1 MQSTPVPPQV
11 VEAACSPHRHRAPLV
26 GAATDPCCHSSGL
39 GWNPSFYRQ
48 QAPGPCSSGIN
59 SPCPTGLEWPSVF
72 SGFTHQAKT
81 WEAETLQGQAPQLHQ
96 QGRGVLQSGTPEEGV
111 IAGALLISTTG
122 NWLSGQMPVL
132 PLQSGAQQRH
142 RHAQEEAGPN
152 LFHWRGSTRHS
163 PRKRRRSKTAFTPGT
178 SLWKKGLLTITV
190 VRPLTITV
198 VRLSAS
204 IACNVYGKVLCQCLR
219 KSLN

>member
-11 VEAACSPHRHRAPLV
+11 VEVACSPHRHRAPLV

-72 SGFTHQAKT
+72 FSFTHQAKT

-96 QGRGVLQSGTPEEGV
+96 ARERGTAVRDPWRRGHSWGSFHFNHRQLAQWPNACVT
-111 IAGALLISTTG
+111 IA
-122 NWLSGQMPVL
+122 V
-132 PLQSGAQQRH
+132 
-142 RHAQEEAGPN
+142 
-152 LFHWRGSTRHS
+152 RGSAETQAHS
-163 PRKRRRSKTAFTPGT
+163 GGGRSQPI
-178 SLWKKGLLTITV
+178 SLEGEYQALPQKKEKI
-190 VRPLTITV
+190 
-198 VRLSAS
+198 
-204 IACNVYGKVLCQCLR
+204 
-219 KSLN
+219 